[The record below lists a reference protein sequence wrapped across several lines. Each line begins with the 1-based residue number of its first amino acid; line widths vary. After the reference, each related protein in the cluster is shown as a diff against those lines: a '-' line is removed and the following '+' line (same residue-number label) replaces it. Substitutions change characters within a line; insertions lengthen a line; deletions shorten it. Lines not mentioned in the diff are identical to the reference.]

1 MNREQ
6 KKNLCFCWYKNSFV
20 AVYLRRFTCFG
31 LGMMTLKRP
40 GGRLCCQSFAYHAQH
55 APDSLNWTT
64 TTKKNHRY
72 TYFKGMLAKSTP
84 LESENLFIFFN
95 VLLIMGPEIWV
106 QAFLIVLVS
115 GFEHQSALDN
125 KSRRKISISIVHSSY
140 SLTWLNKEERKR
152 GKSREGQGK
161 AGQERTGRKEK
172 GKGKGKRRKRK

>member
-1 MNREQ
+1 MFWSWNDDFKEAWRAALLS
-6 KKNLCFCWYKNSFV
+6 KLCLPCT
-20 AVYLRRFTCFG
+20 ACPRFA
-31 LGMMTLKRP
+31 K
-40 GGRLCCQSFAYHAQH
+40 
-55 APDSLNWTT
+55 LNNNN
-64 TTKKNHRY
+64 KKNHRY